1 MRLPDVM
8 RREMVLSGPERAA
21 AIMTAAETT
30 LRLWGADGMDFD
42 ELAADI
48 ATEAR
53 LALAV
58 TAEIKALDT
67 RIAALYHQVDPHGIV
82 RGVPGVG
89 AVGAPQIIG
98 RLGDPTRF
106 ANLAAVRSFSGLVPH
121 LDSSGVAARAG
132 GPTKAGDACL
142 REALFLCADHARRI
156 GPTLAARYHRLIID
170 GGKTPHLS
178 ALHDRRRPADQDRS
192 LPPLEHPLRAARH
205 RRHPDHR
212 TPRPTDHQRPLPHP
226 RRHPSQPPTTHHH
239 NPPTPTERAG
249 HVRSRH
255 ALRST
260 ARSATSMNPSWPP
273 HNT

>member
-170 GGKTPHLS
+170 GGKHHTS
-178 ALHDRRRPADQDRS
+178 ALCTIAAVLLTRIAACLRSNTPYVLRDTDGTQITEHQGRQIINDRYRIPAATRANRRQLTTTTRQPRRNERATSGVATRSEAPPVPRPA
-192 LPPLEHPLRAARH
+192 
-205 RRHPDHR
+205 
-212 TPRPTDHQRPLPHP
+212 
-226 RRHPSQPPTTHHH
+226 
-239 NPPTPTERAG
+239 
-249 HVRSRH
+249 
-255 ALRST
+255 
-260 ARSATSMNPSWPP
+260 
-273 HNT
+273 